1 MKKLLALSL
10 AGMMIFSL
18 AGCGSRADEQYVA
31 NWIASIGLDGDKE
44 LKYNDVSG
52 YGLELLEKGKGT
64 MTVDK
69 VESEIT
75 WENDDTT
82 LTVKK
87 DKESYVATIG
97 AGYLEFADF
106 GGTGVKYYLAIE
118 GSDIAEEMGKFYKE
132 QLDYLGTWKS
142 FKVEDAF
149 DKDISAEVDPEGFE
163 ITFNPTTVD
172 VKLGDETFTCEIGVF
187 SYEDGDASNDDYK
200 LYWDTVDGGVDVQ
213 VTANGETVFYTCKK
227 Q

>member
-1 MKKLLALSL
+1 MKKLLALLL

-18 AGCGSRADEQYVA
+18 AGCGNRADEQYVA
-31 NWIASIGLDGDKE
+31 NWIAAIGLDGDKE
-44 LKYNDVSG
+44 LKYNDVDG

-87 DKESYVATIG
+87 DKEEYVATIG

-132 QLDYLGTWKS
+132 QLDY
-142 FKVEDAF
+142 
-149 DKDISAEVDPEGFE
+149 
-163 ITFNPTTVD
+163 
-172 VKLGDETFTCEIGVF
+172 
-187 SYEDGDASNDDYK
+187 
-200 LYWDTVDGGVDVQ
+200 
-213 VTANGETVFYTCKK
+213 VT
-227 Q
+227 